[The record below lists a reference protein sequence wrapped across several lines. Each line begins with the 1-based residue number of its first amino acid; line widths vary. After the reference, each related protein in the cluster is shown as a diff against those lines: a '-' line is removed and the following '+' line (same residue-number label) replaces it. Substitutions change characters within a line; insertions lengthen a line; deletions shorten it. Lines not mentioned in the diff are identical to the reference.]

1 MLERNLPFDH
11 KPWDSLSDLESLPHW
26 KMFSWAVRQ
35 AHTLVLHIWRDIVPE
50 NEAVNY
56 WKRLWSR
63 DGGMLFSY
71 ACSSGSLEQVD
82 IILQAYKRDTSIM
95 RPSPDDL
102 SRGMV
107 DAASLGHID
116 VVERLLQE
124 KTDVNAAPAGNQG
137 RTTLQA
143 AAEGGHLAVVEHLL
157 QEKADVNAD
166 FAVEGGR
173 TALQAAAEGGHLAVV
188 ERLRAAGAK
197 S

>member
-1 MLERNLPFDH
+1 
-11 KPWDSLSDLESLPHW
+11 
-26 KMFSWAVRQ
+26 MFSWAVRQ

-71 ACSSGSLEQVD
+71 ACSSGSLEQID
-82 IILQAYKRDTSIM
+82 IILQAYKRDTSIE

-102 SRGMV
+102 FRGMV

-116 VVERLLQE
+116 IVERLLQE
-124 KTDVNAAPAGNQG
+124 KAEVNAAATRYRG
-137 RTTLQA
+137 RTALQA
-143 AAEGGHLAVVEHLL
+143 VAEGGHLAVVERLL
-157 QEKADVNAD
+157 QEKADINAALDD
-166 FAVEGGR
+166 FGR
-173 TALQAAAEGGHLAVV
+173 TALQAAAEGGHLAVA